1 MIDVV
6 VSPVLQSNDPV
17 NDDAANT
24 ALPQLFVTATVG
36 AGGIAFGAAMPLPA
50 SLIHPFTV

>member
-17 NDDAANT
+17 NDDAVNT